1 MKYYQIFGRN
11 NCPWCVKATEVLEN
25 NELDFMMCDM
35 EKSPALENNELD
47 FMMCD
52 MEKSPAL
59 LQHYKDL
66 YNMRTVPI
74 VLEVDLFEDEAKV
87 IGGCSEL
94 IDYLGSTND

>member
-11 NCPWCVKATEVLEN
+11 NCPFCVKASEV
-25 NELDFMMCDM
+25 
-35 EKSPALENNELD
+35 LENNELD

>member
-1 MKYYQIFGRN
+1 MNYYQVFGRN
-11 NCPWCVKATEVLEN
+11 NCPWCVKATEVLE
-25 NELDFMMCDM
+25 EAKC
-35 EKSPALENNELD
+35 D

-59 LQHYKDL
+59 LQHYKDS

-74 VLEVDLFEDEAKV
+74 ILEIDLFEDEVKV

-94 IDYLGSTND
+94 IAFLEVKDECSSES

>member
-11 NCPWCVKATEVLEN
+11 NCPFCAKAVEVLAEH
-25 NELDFMMCDM
+25 ELDFMMCDM
-35 EKSPALENNELD
+35 EQSP
-47 FMMCD
+47 
-52 MEKSPAL
+52 SL

>member
-11 NCPWCVKATEVLEN
+11 NCPWCVKATEILAEHA
-25 NELDFMMCDM
+25 F
-35 EKSPALENNELD
+35 D

-66 YNMRTVPI
+66 YNMKTVPI
-74 VLEVDLFEDEAKV
+74 ILEIDLFDDSAKM
-87 IGGCSEL
+87 IGGCTDL
-94 IDYLGSTND
+94 IDYLEVKDDCKEG